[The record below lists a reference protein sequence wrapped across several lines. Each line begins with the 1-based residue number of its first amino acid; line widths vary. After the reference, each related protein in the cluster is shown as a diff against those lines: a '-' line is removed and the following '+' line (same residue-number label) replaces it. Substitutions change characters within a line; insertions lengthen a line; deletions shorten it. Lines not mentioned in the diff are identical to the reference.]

1 MDAKLAALEQ
11 RLKALEDINAIREL
25 KARYLRA
32 CDRKQPEVMR
42 DCFVEKGALIEA
54 DNFPSFNDREGW
66 VKVFTELAVNNPNV
80 MDTHHGQNPQIT
92 LTGPDAAS
100 AIWDLQFTQIN
111 LKERT
116 VVNLAGEYRDE
127 YVRSGGRWWISSQR
141 FRQTSFLMR
150 MVDEDGQEK
159 VLALGKPP
167 AAGFIENA

>member
-1 MDAKLAALEQ
+1 MSNIAELEQ
-11 RLKALEDINAIREL
+11 RLRALEDINAIREL

-32 CDRKQPEVMR
+32 CDRKQPDVMR
-42 DCFVEKGALIEA
+42 DCFIERGAIIEA

-100 AIWDLQFTQIN
+100 AVWDLQFTQIN

-127 YVRSGGRWWISSQR
+127 YVRTAGRWLISSQK

-150 MVDEDGQEK
+150 IVSEDGHEK
-159 VLALGKPP
+159 VVALGKPP

>member
-1 MDAKLAALEQ
+1 MSNIAELEQ
-11 RLKALEDINAIREL
+11 RLRALEDINAIREL

-32 CDRKQPEVMR
+32 CDRKQPDVMR
-42 DCFVEKGALIEA
+42 DCFIERGAIIEA

-100 AIWDLQFTQIN
+100 AVWDLQFTQIN

-127 YVRSGGRWWISSQR
+127 YVRHAGRWLISSQK

-150 MVDEDGQEK
+150 IVSEDGQEK
-159 VLALGKPP
+159 VVALGKPP

>member
-11 RLKALEDINAIREL
+11 RLKALEDVNAIREL
-25 KARYLRA
+25 KACYLRA

-42 DCFVEKGALIEA
+42 DCFVEKGAIIEA

-100 AIWDLQFTQIN
+100 AVWDLQFTQIN

-127 YVRSGGRWWISSQR
+127 YVRQDGRWWISSQK

-150 MVDEDGQEK
+150 MVGEDGQEK

>member
-11 RLKALEDINAIREL
+11 RLKTLEDINAIREL

-32 CDRKQPEVMR
+32 CDRKQPDVMR
-42 DCFVEKGALIEA
+42 DCFVEHGAVIEA

-66 VKVFTELAVNNPNV
+66 VKIFTELAVNNPNV

-100 AIWDLQFTQIN
+100 AVWDLQFTQIN

-116 VVNLAGEYRDE
+116 VVSMAGEYRDE
-127 YVRSGGRWWISSQR
+127 YLRQGGRWCISSQK

-150 MVDEDGQEK
+150 IVTEDGEEK